1 MKVLVCGGRDY
12 SDYDELSQTLKD
24 YPISHIVMGG
34 AKGADTLAGIYA
46 QSMGITL
53 STYPANWDLHPRTD
67 GFIRNQMMID
77 EESPDLVIAF
87 PGGKGTEDMIKR
99 AEKAGIRVVRVLA
112 IDPMEMFTE
121 DKNDE

>member
-12 SDYDELSQTLKD
+12 SDYDELWQTLKD

-53 STYPANWDLHPRTD
+53 STYPANWDLHPRTA

-87 PGGKGTEDMIKR
+87 PGGNGTADMIKR

-121 DKNDE
+121 VKNDE